1 MINKKRNSK
10 GSVMAE
16 VAFVYPIFLFLLFCF
31 IEFSRALYVQ
41 STLAAAAQQ
50 VAGEIAMKARR
61 TPVYNTASFSSFA
74 DRVRYPGSVVNSSQ
88 FTFNVVDVGNNT
100 TVDQNGFADGVSST
114 KVIVTVTFPP
124 QNRPNLRIPIF
135 DPGRLIGQ
143 PVFGRNGL
151 TLRGQ
156 AVRFLERSRRPT
168 V

>member
-1 MINKKRNSK
+1 MITKKRNSK

-16 VAFVYPIFLFLLFCF
+16 VAFVYPIFLFLLFSF
-31 IEFSRALYVQ
+31 VEFSRALYVQ

-50 VAGEIAMKARR
+50 VAGQIAMKARR
-61 TPVYNTASFSSFA
+61 TPFYNISSFSSFA
-74 DRVRYPGSVVNSSQ
+74 DRVRYPGSVVNSKQ
-88 FTFNVVDVGNNT
+88 FSFDVVDLQNNS
-100 TVDQNGFADGVSST
+100 TVDPNGLADGVAST

-124 QNRPNLRIPIF
+124 QNRPDLRIPIF

-143 PVFGRNGL
+143 PVFGKKGL
-151 TLRGQ
+151 RLRSQ